1 MTLEDRSPYRM
12 SAMKVIYFLILAT
25 FSSWASEDSGWYTIG
40 NKDFFRLEKDLP
52 ELRPVAGNDGLT
64 ILKLN
69 SKEVEN
75 LSGLIHERLGKCGG
89 FKAHDSLEEAK
100 AALLKP
106 IANKS
111 FHKSLVDYSINQQ
124 EIIAPA
130 LLQVSETEIRR
141 TILKLSDF
149 QTRHFKSQSGVQSSL
164 FIKDMWTELTKHRSD
179 VKVDVITN
187 WRYPQPSI
195 ILTIVGSELPE
206 EIIVLGGHADSI
218 SYHHGDRS
226 PGADDNASGIA
237 SITEVIRMVMVN
249 NIQPKRTI
257 QFMAYA
263 AEEVG
268 LLGSDEIAK
277 SYKQSSKNVIGV
289 MQLDMT
295 LFKGTSDKDIVLI
308 ADETNRKQNEFVSKL
323 IDEYVKV
330 PWGYS
335 FCGYGCSDHASWT
348 DAGFASSFPFEAK
361 FEDINQHIH
370 TADDTLESAG
380 GNALHSVKFTKL
392 ATAYVIE
399 LAN

>member
-1 MTLEDRSPYRM
+1 M
-12 SAMKVIYFLILAT
+12 
-25 FSSWASEDSGWYTIG
+25 
-40 NKDFFRLEKDLP
+40 
-52 ELRPVAGNDGLT
+52 
-64 ILKLN
+64 
-69 SKEVEN
+69 
-75 LSGLIHERLGKCGG
+75 
-89 FKAHDSLEEAK
+89 
-100 AALLKP
+100 
-106 IANKS
+106 
-111 FHKSLVDYSINQQ
+111 NQQ
-124 EIIAPA
+124 STVNQAIE
-130 LLQVSETEIRR
+130 QVSELEIAK

-149 QTRHFKSQSGVQSSL
+149 RTRFYLSQHGVQSSL
-164 FIKDMWTELTKHRSD
+164 FIRDMWSDLTKHRSD
-179 VKVDVITN
+179 VKLEVITHK
-187 WRYPQPSI
+187 RYPQPSI
-195 ILTIVGSELPE
+195 VLTIMGSELPE

-218 SYHHGDRS
+218 SFDRGEGDKRS

-237 SITEVIRMVMVN
+237 SITEVIRMLMVN

-277 SYKQSSKNVIGV
+277 RYKMDSKNVIGV

-335 FCGYGCSDHASWT
+335 NCGYGCSDHASWS
-348 DAGFASSFPFEAK
+348 DAGFASSFPFEA
-361 FEDINQHIH
+361 EMGDINQHIH
-370 TADDTLESAG
+370 TVDDTLESAG

-392 ATAYVIE
+392 ATAFLIE
-399 LAN
+399 MAN